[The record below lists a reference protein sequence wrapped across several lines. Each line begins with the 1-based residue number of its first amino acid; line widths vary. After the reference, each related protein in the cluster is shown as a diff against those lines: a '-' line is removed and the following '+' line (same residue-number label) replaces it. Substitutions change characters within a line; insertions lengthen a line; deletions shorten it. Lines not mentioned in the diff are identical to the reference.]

1 MAAGPLVVKR
11 SPVRLIADASLTITR
26 LFWPGSDRA
35 RNVIDRINALDDDQ
49 VCRLLDSARADF
61 AHLHDGLEN
70 IFLAHYER
78 VAKRVEMPANATHER
93 KLYIGACFTLEYAF
107 ASAAMFNPS
116 MTPAIDQSDLEPGSL
131 RFVMSLRAIGEGH
144 LSSIVFRRGIVQAN
158 GGIVMEPAG
167 PYHEPLRRAEYERF
181 SKAKFRVK
189 LAELGVRDAIMEVV
203 LRRLGE
209 RFTAEE
215 LREAING
222 PQALVDGL
230 LRSDSESAGFEWL
243 AGCDYDIET
252 SPEGSITEVVL
263 FPICEAESQGMEDMR
278 IVRFTDDDGS
288 VRYYG
293 TYTAY
298 NGRQTL
304 PQIVEMP
311 ELNVARV
318 RTLHGRCA
326 RNKGLALFPRKVGG
340 HYMMSGRI
348 DGENLFIL
356 QSDNVHVW
364 DEAVKIQEPQFPWEV
379 IQVGNCGSP
388 IETEAGWLLL
398 THGVGPMRR
407 YCIGA
412 TLLDR
417 DDPTRLLGRLAE
429 PLLMPTAEERKGYVP
444 NVVYS
449 CGGLIHNG
457 LLVIPYGISDA
468 ATGFAT
474 VSLDELLAR
483 LV

>member
-1 MAAGPLVVKR
+1 MKR
-11 SPVRLIADASLTITR
+11 SPVRLTADASLTITR
-26 LFWPGSDRA
+26 LFWPGTDRA
-35 RNVIDRINALDDDQ
+35 RNVIDRVDALDDEL
-49 VCRLLDSARADF
+49 VRRLLDATREDF
-61 AHLHDGLEN
+61 AHLHDGIEN
-70 IFLAHYER
+70 IFLAHYEQ
-78 VAKRVEMPANATHER
+78 VAKRVEMPADATRER

-116 MTPAIDQSDLEPGSL
+116 MTPAIDQSGLEPGSL
-131 RFVMSLRAIGEGH
+131 RFVMSLRAVGEGH
-144 LSSIVFRRGIVQAN
+144 LSSIVFRRGVVKA
-158 GGIVMEPAG
+158 GGEIVMEPPG

-209 RFTAEE
+209 RFTADD

-222 PQALVDGL
+222 PQAVIEGL
-230 LRSDSESAGFEWL
+230 LRPDSESAGFEWL
-243 AGCDYDIET
+243 AGCDYDIEA

-356 QSDNVHVW
+356 QSDNIHVW

-449 CGGLIHNG
+449 CGGLVHNG

>member
-1 MAAGPLVVKR
+1 MTTPPLVVKR
-11 SPVRLIADASLTITR
+11 SSVRLTADASLTITR

-35 RNVIDRINALDDDQ
+35 RNVIDRINALDDEQ
-49 VCRLLDSARADF
+49 VRRLLDSTRANF
-61 AHLHDGLEN
+61 THLPAGLDN
-70 IFLAHYER
+70 IFLAHYEQA
-78 VAKRVEMPANATHER
+78 AKRVAMPANASEER
-93 KLYIGACFTLEYAF
+93 KLYIGACFTMEYAF

-116 MTPAIDQSDLEPGSL
+116 MTPAIDQSGLEGGSL
-131 RFVMSLRAIGEGH
+131 RFAMSLRAVGEGH
-144 LSSIVFRRGIVQAN
+144 LSSIVFRRGVINAS
-158 GGIVMEPAG
+158 GDIVMEPAG
-167 PYHEPLRRAEYERF
+167 PYHEPMRRAEYERF

-189 LAELGVRDAIMEVV
+189 LAELGVRDTIMEVV

-209 RFTAEE
+209 RFTAED

-222 PQALVDGL
+222 PQALVEGL
-230 LRSDSESAGFEWL
+230 LRPDSESAGFEWL
-243 AGCDYDIET
+243 AGCDYDIEA
-252 SPEGSITEVVL
+252 SPDGQITDAVL

-298 NGRQTL
+298 NGRQIL
-304 PQIVEMP
+304 PQIVEMR
-311 ELNVARV
+311 EQNLARV

-340 HYMMSGRI
+340 RYMMSGRI

-356 QSDNVHVW
+356 RSDNVLIW
-364 DEAVKIQEPQFPWEV
+364 DEAVKVQEPQFPWEV
-379 IQVGNCGSP
+379 IQIGNCGSP

-398 THGVGPMRR
+398 THGVGPMRH

-417 DDPTRLLGRLAE
+417 EDPTKVLGRLAE
-429 PLLMPTAEERKGYVP
+429 PLLMATAEERKGYVP

-449 CGGLIHNG
+449 CGGLVHNG

-468 ATGFAT
+468 AAGFAT
-474 VSLDELLAR
+474 VSLDDLLAR
-483 LV
+483 LA

>member
-11 SPVRLIADASLTITR
+11 SPVRLTADASLTITR
-26 LFWPGSDRA
+26 LFWPGTDRA
-35 RNVIDRINALDDDQ
+35 RNVVERVRALDDEQ
-49 VCRLLDSARADF
+49 VRRLLDTMREEF
-61 AHLHDGLEN
+61 AHLHNGIEN
-70 IFLAHYER
+70 IFLAHYEQA
-78 VAKRVEMPANATHER
+78 AKRVEMPTGAADER

-107 ASAAMFNPS
+107 ASAAIFNPS
-116 MTPAIDQSDLEPGSL
+116 MTPAIDQNGLEPGSL
-131 RFVMSLRAIGEGH
+131 RFAMSLRAVGEGH
-144 LSSIVFRRGIVQAN
+144 LSSIVFRRGVVKA
-158 GGIVMEPAG
+158 GGKIVMEPAG

-222 PQALVDGL
+222 PQAVVEGL
-230 LRSDSESAGFEWL
+230 LRPDSESAGFEWL
-243 AGCDYDIET
+243 AGCD
-252 SPEGSITEVVL
+252 GRITDAVL

-298 NGRQTL
+298 NGRNIL
-304 PQIVEMP
+304 PQIVEMREP
-311 ELNVARV
+311 NVARV

-326 RNKGLALFPRKVGG
+326 RNKGLALFPRKIGG

-356 QSDNVHVW
+356 RSDNVHVW
-364 DEAVKIQEPQFPWEV
+364 DEAVKVQEPQFPWEV

-449 CGGLIHNG
+449 CGGLVHNG

-474 VSLDELLAR
+474 VSLDDLLAR
-483 LV
+483 LA

>member
-1 MAAGPLVVKR
+1 
-11 SPVRLIADASLTITR
+11 
-26 LFWPGSDRA
+26 
-35 RNVIDRINALDDDQ
+35 
-49 VCRLLDSARADF
+49 
-61 AHLHDGLEN
+61 
-70 IFLAHYER
+70 
-78 VAKRVEMPANATHER
+78 
-93 KLYIGACFTLEYAF
+93 
-107 ASAAMFNPS
+107 
-116 MTPAIDQSDLEPGSL
+116 
-131 RFVMSLRAIGEGH
+131 
-144 LSSIVFRRGIVQAN
+144 
-158 GGIVMEPAG
+158 MEPAG

-189 LAELGVRDAIMEVV
+189 LAELGVRDGIMEVV

-209 RFTAEE
+209 RFTADE

-222 PQALVDGL
+222 PQSLIDGL
-230 LRSDSESAGFEWL
+230 LRPDSESAGFEWL
-243 AGCDYDIET
+243 AGCDYDIEM
-252 SPEGSITEVVL
+252 SPEGSITEAVL

-278 IVRFTDDDGS
+278 IVRFTDDDRS

-311 ELNVARV
+311 ELNFARV

-340 HYMMSGRI
+340 YYMMSGRI
-348 DGENLFIL
+348 DGENLYIL
-356 QSDNVHVW
+356 KSDNIRVW
-364 DEAVKIQEPQFPWEV
+364 DEAVMVQGPQFPWEV

-388 IETEAGWLLL
+388 IETDAGWLLL
-398 THGVGPMRR
+398 PHGVGPMRR

-412 TLLDR
+412 MLLDR
-417 DDPTRLLGRLAE
+417 DDPTKVLGRLEE
-429 PLLMPTAEERKGYVP
+429 PLLMPEAEERRGYVP

-449 CGGLIHNG
+449 CGGIVHNR

-468 ATGFAT
+468 ASSFAT
-474 VSLDELLAR
+474 VSLDDLLGR